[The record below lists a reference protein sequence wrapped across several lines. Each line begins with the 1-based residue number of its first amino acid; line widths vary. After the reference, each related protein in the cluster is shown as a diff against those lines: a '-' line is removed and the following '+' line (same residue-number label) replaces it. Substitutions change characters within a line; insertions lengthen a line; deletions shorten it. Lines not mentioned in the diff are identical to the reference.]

1 MTQLFRLEGVMDMK
15 KLKRPAA
22 RKGAKPRRRP
32 IMRHGR
38 EGVKLRGKRKAGK
51 NKVTFSAA
59 ANQSD

>member
-1 MTQLFRLEGVMDMK
+1 MK

-22 RKGAKPRRRP
+22 RKAAKSKRKP

-51 NKVTFSAA
+51 KR
-59 ANQSD
+59 